1 MDRFPA
7 LHQNTQPLAVC
18 ARPTRTRSLQ
28 RASVPAARDIAR
40 EPHSVTARARI
51 TLGIGL
57 LVVVLA
63 MIIREI
69 HWLAALLM
77 FLGLFLIV
85 WGRLPNETEK
95 AIAQLPG
102 GEIIL
107 KGLDQVDM
115 ILVPRD
121 SELERYLR
129 ETIERYDDK
138 MRAALRVLLNTRNP
152 QRVGAEWPT
161 FKSDGLVTGDFS
173 GPGPVKEE
181 YRDSIKRILR
191 DLGS

>member
-102 GEIIL
+102 GESIL

-121 SELERYLR
+121 SELEKYLR
-129 ETIERYDDK
+129 ET
-138 MRAALRVLLNTRNP
+138 
-152 QRVGAEWPT
+152 
-161 FKSDGLVTGDFS
+161 
-173 GPGPVKEE
+173 
-181 YRDSIKRILR
+181 
-191 DLGS
+191 

>member
-1 MDRFPA
+1 VLVGSA
-7 LHQNTQPLAVC
+7 AVVGGC
-18 ARPTRTRSLQ
+18 SEAAT
-28 RASVPAARDIAR
+28 SVPAACDIIR

-63 MIIREI
+63 MIIREM

-107 KGLDQVDM
+107 EGLDQVDM

-129 ETIERYDDK
+129 ETIEGYDDK

-191 DLGS
+191 DLASTRPRT

>member
-1 MDRFPA
+1 M
-7 LHQNTQPLAVC
+7 
-18 ARPTRTRSLQ
+18 
-28 RASVPAARDIAR
+28 
-40 EPHSVTARARI
+40 TARARI

-69 HWLAALLM
+69 HWLAALLL
-77 FLGLFLIV
+77 FLSLFLIV

-107 KGLDQVDM
+107 KGLDHLDM

-152 QRVGAEWPT
+152 HRVGAEWST
-161 FKSDGLVTGDFS
+161 FTDQFIS
-173 GPGPVKEE
+173 
-181 YRDSIKRILR
+181 
-191 DLGS
+191 